1 MNDGSNDDDDD
12 DDDDDDNDN
21 SDFDIDVSDEV
32 YDDNDINSDSSSEND
47 RDDDGRD
54 DNLHDDDS
62 IDGDS
67 KTRITVDKI
76 TNHRDLI
83 IKTSH
88 YIPTSNIIISQ
99 NHHQLILTYTSSNL
113 WYIYSTQVQS
123 YYHQHPMT
131 I

>member
-12 DDDDDDNDN
+12 DDDDGNDN
-21 SDFDIDVSDEV
+21 SDFDTDVSGDV

-62 IDGDS
+62 FDGDS
-67 KTRITVDKI
+67 KTRIIVDKI

-99 NHHQLILTYTSSNL
+99 NLYLLIIVNLTCCISIPLKSHL
-113 WYIYSTQVQS
+113 IIISI
-123 YYHQHPMT
+123 P
-131 I
+131 